1 MATSNPQQPP
11 NSLAPREADYER
23 FKNYAAITFLI
34 ASPVLIALPPRKF
47 DHLTVLLA
55 SAFAVSANHITRE
68 RTGRSIVERIE
79 ARIAR
84 PPGIMR
90 ELPSERA
97 EEIQARLRAARDA
110 QIREAEAEI
119 KAKAGA
125 VGEELEKLKAR
136 QMQEKGI
143 ASRVW
148 MGGEDEGWM
157 EKRLRKEKEALEEG
171 KGYGDLIY
179 EHVWEVWNWGKKVD
193 EDEDEDE

>member
-1 MATSNPQQPP
+1 MATPTPQQPP
-11 NSLAPREADYER
+11 NPQAPREADYER

-84 PPGIMR
+84 PPTIMR

-110 QIREAEAEI
+110 QIREAEAQVQ
-119 KAKAGA
+119 AASVSG
-125 VGEELEKLKAR
+125 ELEKLKAR
-136 QMQEKGI
+136 QMQEKGV
-143 ASRVW
+143 AQRVW
-148 MGGEDEGWM
+148 MGGE
-157 EKRLRKEKEALEEG
+157 EEG
-171 KGYGDLIY
+171 
-179 EHVWEVWNWGKKVD
+179 VD
-193 EDEDEDE
+193 GETVEEGEGGA

>member
-1 MATSNPQQPP
+1 MATQTPQPP
-11 NSLAPREADYER
+11 STTQDPRGADYER
-23 FKNYAAITFLI
+23 FKNYAAMTFLI

-55 SAFAVSANHITRE
+55 SAFAISANHITRE

-84 PPGIMR
+84 PNIMR

-110 QIREAEAEI
+110 QIREAEAQ
-119 KAKAGA
+119 AKSSS
-125 VGEELEKLKAR
+125 VSEELEKLKAR
-136 QMQEKGI
+136 QMQEKGVVQ
-143 ASRVW
+143 RVW
-148 MGGEDEGWM
+148 MGGEEEGWM

-179 EHVWEVWNWGKKVD
+179 EHIWEVWNWGKKVN
-193 EDEDEDE
+193 EDEDE

>member
-1 MATSNPQQPP
+1 MATPNPQQPP
-11 NSLAPREADYER
+11 NPEVSREADYER
-23 FKNYAAITFLI
+23 FKNYAAITFLV

-79 ARIAR
+79 ARISR
-84 PPGIMR
+84 PPSIMR

-110 QIREAEAEI
+110 QIREAEAES
-119 KAKAGA
+119 KAKASS
-125 VGEELEKLKAR
+125 VSDELERLKAR

-143 ASRVW
+143 AQRVW
-148 MGGEDEGWM
+148 MGGEEEGWM

-193 EDEDEDE
+193 EDEDE